1 MRDEPPTPFSFVEI
15 MPGSIIIVNV
25 EVLKSGFVDVMYD
38 GQIFGA
44 FMRDV
49 EARADMVASLS

>member
-1 MRDEPPTPFSFVEI
+1 MRDEPPKPFSFVEI

-25 EVLKSGFVDVMYD
+25 EVPKSGFVDVMYD